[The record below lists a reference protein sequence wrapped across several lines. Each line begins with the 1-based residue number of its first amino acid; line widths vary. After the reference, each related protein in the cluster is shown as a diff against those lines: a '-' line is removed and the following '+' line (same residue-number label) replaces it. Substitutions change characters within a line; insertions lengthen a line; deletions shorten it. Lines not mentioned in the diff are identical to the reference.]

1 MAILTKVTVA
11 GQQLSGSVTVKN
23 VSGGLQQTN
32 KVNPISVITGGQV
45 GPPGGVTRFD
55 QLADVS
61 EGTPANGDVVVYN
74 ASSDSYEVKSLSNTS
89 ITLDGGS
96 F

>member
-11 GQQLSGSVTVKN
+11 GQQLSGAVTVKN

-32 KVNPISVITGGQV
+32 KVNPISVISGGSV
-45 GPPGGVTRFD
+45 GNRFD
-55 QLADVS
+55 QLLDVQ
-61 EGTPANGDVVVYN
+61 EGNPSNGDVVVYN
-74 ASSDSYEVKSLSNTS
+74 AAEDKYVVQSLGNTS
-89 ITLDGGS
+89 ITLDGGT

>member
-1 MAILTKVTVA
+1 MAILSKVTVNQNKLA
-11 GQQLSGSVTVKN
+11 ASVTVKN

-32 KVNPISVITGGQV
+32 KVNPVSLIASTGA
-45 GPPGGVTRFD
+45 GGAGRFD
-55 QLADVS
+55 ELLDVT

-74 ASSDSYEVKSLSNTS
+74 AANDKYEVKSLGNTS
-89 ITLDGGS
+89 ITLDGGT